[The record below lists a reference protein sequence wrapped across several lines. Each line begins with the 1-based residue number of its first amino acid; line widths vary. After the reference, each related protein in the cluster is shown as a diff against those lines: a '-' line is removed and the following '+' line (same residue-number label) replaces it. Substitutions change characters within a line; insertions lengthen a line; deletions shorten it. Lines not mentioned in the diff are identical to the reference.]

1 MMGVWMA
8 IGLGIGSTALATI
21 LYLYVIQ
28 ETGPS
33 VMAKINY
40 FVPLASVIF
49 GVGLLGE
56 AFSWRMVVSFVII
69 VIGVMV
75 SRIGEGIRTE

>member
-1 MMGVWMA
+1 MA
-8 IGLGIGSTALATI
+8 IGLGVGSTALATI

-28 ETGPS
+28 KTGPS

-49 GVGLLGE
+49 GVGFLGE
-56 AFSWRMVVSFVII
+56 VFSWRMVIAFAVIA
-69 VIGVMV
+69 VGVMV
-75 SRIGEGIRTE
+75 SRIGLKRN